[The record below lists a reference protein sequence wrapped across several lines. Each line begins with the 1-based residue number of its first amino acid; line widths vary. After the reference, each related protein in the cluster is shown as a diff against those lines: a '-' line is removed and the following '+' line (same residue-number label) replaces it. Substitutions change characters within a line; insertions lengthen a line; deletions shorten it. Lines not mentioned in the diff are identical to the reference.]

1 VLLVYDINNTI
12 ELLQTEVSKAIKI
25 KQKKNQVT
33 IDIREL
39 WVLILRIQLK
49 AILEKQGL
57 VVQDDINL
65 NPNIKKV
72 FELVLQNI

>member
-12 ELLQTEVSKAIKI
+12 ELLQKEVSKAIQI
-25 KQKKNQVT
+25 KQKKPEVF